1 MAVTLNL
8 FLALEFVFTFGILNA
23 LLFSPGGDLHRQIL
37 REPFWS
43 NASFTEEAQIYS
55 FLPKHVLNPGR
66 PLGNKVFI
74 NPFLLPQFISDQ

>member
-1 MAVTLNL
+1 MLYYS
-8 FLALEFVFTFGILNA
+8 ALEAICTGRYLGSLFGA
-23 LLFSPGGDLHRQIL
+23 MLL
-37 REPFWS
+37 
-43 NASFTEEAQIYS
+43 FTEEAQIYS